1 MKVLLAMS
9 GGVDSC
15 CAGALLRRAGHEVA
29 GVTMLVDGFPPSPAV
44 EQGVA
49 MCCSKLGIEHR
60 YLDVSRT
67 FQEEVVLPAARE
79 YASGRTPNPCSLCN
93 PAVKFGEL
101 LKLADALKADRLAT
115 GHYVRQGRID
125 GRNILLRG
133 RDKAKDQSYFLALLD
148 EAVFGRLLFPL
159 GELTKEV
166 VRGIAR
172 DFGFTFDKSEESEE
186 LCFVPPGVNAGDEL
200 LRRAGIP
207 PRSGTIWFRGK
218 QVGTHGGIHRITLG
232 QRQGLGVALGVPAFV
247 TAIDGRRD
255 RVELET
261 DPAALLRDRFML
273 KKGKSGVLPPPG
285 EYEIQ
290 IRYRSRPVPCTV
302 TTAEEDGL
310 SVSVLRPLRAVT
322 PGQIGALYRGEQ
334 LMGGGIITLED

>member
-15 CAGALLRRAGHEVA
+15 CAGALLRRAGHEVV
-29 GVTMLVDGFPPSPAV
+29 GVTMLVDGFPPPPAV
-44 EQGVA
+44 ERGVA
-49 MCCSKLGIEHR
+49 MCCAGLGIEHR
-60 YLDVSRT
+60 YLDVSEKFR
-67 FQEEVVLPAARE
+67 EEVVIPAAHE

-101 LKLADALKADRLAT
+101 LKFADAVGADRLAT
-115 GHYVRQGRID
+115 GHYVRQKRQD
-125 GRNILLRG
+125 GGSVLLRG

-148 EAVFGRLLFPL
+148 EAVFDRLLFPL

-172 DFGFTFDKSEESEE
+172 DFGLSFEKSEESEE

-207 PRSGTIWFRGK
+207 PRPGTVWFRGK

-247 TAIDGRRD
+247 TAVDGTRN

-261 DPAALLRDRFML
+261 DPAALLRDRFHL
-273 KKGKSGVLPPPG
+273 RKWKSGVLPLPG

-302 TTAEEDGL
+302 AAAGKDRL
-310 SVSVLRPLRAVT
+310 AVRVPHPLRAVT
-322 PGQIGALYRGEQ
+322 PGQIGALYRGER
-334 LMGGGIITLED
+334 LMGGGIITLEN